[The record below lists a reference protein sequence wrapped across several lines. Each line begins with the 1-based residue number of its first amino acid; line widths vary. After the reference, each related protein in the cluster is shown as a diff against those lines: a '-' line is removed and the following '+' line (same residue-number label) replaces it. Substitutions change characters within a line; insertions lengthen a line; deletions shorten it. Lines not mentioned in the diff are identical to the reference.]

1 MSLRTNV
8 VASYVGQA
16 WSAIMGLAFI
26 PLYIRYLGMEAYGLI
41 GLFAVL
47 QTALAVLDLG
57 MTPTLNREMARFTA
71 GATTVSGIRD
81 LLRSIER
88 IVFSFAALIAVTVL
102 ALSRYLATHWLNAQ
116 RLPLSTVAT
125 ALAIM
130 ALVVALRFCEGIY
143 RSSLLGLQ
151 RQVWYNTANAILATV
166 RNGGAVVI
174 LALVSPTITAFF
186 IWQAAASAL
195 TVGVLAAGVYRSLPP
210 AAQPARFSREALLR
224 VRTFAGGMVAVT
236 VLSIVLTNLDKI
248 LLSRI
253 VSLESFG
260 YYALA
265 TTVAGAMYMLVVPLD
280 NAIYPRLVELST
292 VEETESLASLY
303 HQGAQLVSV
312 LTAAPAMILVFF
324 AGGVLFMWSG
334 HQTLAEHAA
343 PILGVIAIGTFLN
356 GLMHM
361 PYQLQLANGWTSLAV
376 KTNLVAV
383 AVLAPAIILIA
394 PRYGAVGVA
403 FLWVALNAAYVLVQV
418 PVMHRRLVKSAMWTW
433 YVVDVFLPT
442 ATAFA
447 VGLFATMF
455 APTRYDS
462 RLHWLLFLLATG
474 GVALALSAA
483 VAQTVRARIRLPR
496 RSSMPR
502 ELDPVA

>member
-1 MSLRTNV
+1 
-8 VASYVGQA
+8 
-16 WSAIMGLAFI
+16 
-26 PLYIRYLGMEAYGLI
+26 
-41 GLFAVL
+41 
-47 QTALAVLDLG
+47 
-57 MTPTLNREMARFTA
+57 
-71 GATTVSGIRD
+71 
-81 LLRSIER
+81 
-88 IVFSFAALIAVTVL
+88 
-102 ALSRYLATHWLNAQ
+102 
-116 RLPLSTVAT
+116 
-125 ALAIM
+125 
-130 ALVVALRFCEGIY
+130 
-143 RSSLLGLQ
+143 
-151 RQVWYNTANAILATV
+151 
-166 RNGGAVVI
+166 
-174 LALVSPTITAFF
+174 
-186 IWQAAASAL
+186 
-195 TVGVLAAGVYRSLPP
+195 
-210 AAQPARFSREALLR
+210 
-224 VRTFAGGMVAVT
+224 MVAVT

-343 PILGVIAIGTFLN
+343 PILAVIAVGTFLN

-394 PRYGAVGVA
+394 PGYGAVGVA

-418 PVMHRRLVKSAMWTW
+418 PVMHRRLIKSAMWTW
-433 YVVDVFLPT
+433 YVADVFLPT

-455 APTRYDS
+455 APARYES

-483 VAQTVRARIRLPR
+483 VAPTVRARIRLPR
-496 RSSMPR
+496 RSPMPP
-502 ELDPVA
+502 ELDPIG